1 MIGATAS
8 EKETSELMREW
19 PSRMEGNLTREELY
33 EGLEPISDDFR
44 SPKKSSRPQFRHVCN
59 DRVGG
64 RETVQ
69 ADPHLS
75 ELHCLSNRGGGR
87 QQDRSREGGPYEAS
101 KMVRACPSRYKR
113 REHCMGR
120 ASGNQQRISLV

>member
-1 MIGATAS
+1 MIGATTS
-8 EKETSELMREW
+8 ERETSELMREW
-19 PSRMEGNLTREELY
+19 PSRMEGNLNREELY
-33 EGLEPISDDFR
+33 EDLEPISDDFR

-69 ADPHLS
+69 ANPHLS
-75 ELHCLSNRGGGR
+75 ELHCLSNRGGGC
-87 QQDRSREGGPYEAS
+87 QQDRSRESGPYEAS

-113 REHCMGR
+113 REHCMVR
-120 ASGNQQRISLV
+120 APGNQQRIPLV